1 MSPHHAPPH
10 LTPAHTHHT
19 TPYHPTRSHPIS
31 PQPTPHTPPQKSL
44 KRLVVSHNR
53 FTQGLPETLT
63 TLTKLRQIV
72 ADSNRLAGAFPSD
85 MVGMMPDLTHLS
97 VQRNRFTSELQ
108 GSISG
113 ATSLMDLN
121 ISANDLEGRLVPVA
135 REYPWVGENRRQR

>member
-1 MSPHHAPPH
+1 MHIKRKENVQAAPQSPSP
-10 LTPAHTHHT
+10 L
-19 TPYHPTRSHPIS
+19 PTR
-31 PQPTPHTPPQKSL
+31 
-44 KRLVVSHNR
+44 V
-53 FTQGLPETLT
+53 TQGLPETLT

-85 MVGMMPDLTHLS
+85 MVGMMPELTHLS

-121 ISANDLEGRLVPVA
+121 ISANDLEGR
-135 REYPWVGENRRQR
+135 